1 MPEVGR
7 EFQRRPGAGVASLY
21 ASAAAARFRAAHR
34 LLNRRVVRILCALAL
49 PTIVAAAEGKAPPP
63 GFHHDVAAQLA
74 SLRDAV
80 IALPVATLLGA
91 VLAFRPRRR
100 ATRAVVMLVVGASLA
115 RAFGIVG
122 ATGLVR
128 YRAKIDDPKDA
139 GVMLSTLG
147 IGLASG
153 VGLHLL
159 AGFATVRRIYL
170 DERREAGLIIR
181 DRKVVKRIATIF
193 ESEWAETDA
202 AKAAAAPAVEARAS

>member
-1 MPEVGR
+1 M
-7 EFQRRPGAGVASLY
+7 
-21 ASAAAARFRAAHR
+21 
-34 LLNRRVVRILCALAL
+34 VRILCALAL

-100 ATRAVVMLVVGASLA
+100 ATRAVVMLVVGASA

-170 DERREAGLIIR
+170 DERREAGLIIS

-202 AKAAAAPAVEARAS
+202 AKAAAAAVEARAS